1 MLRSGQYPDAST
13 ETKRGFVTGARVG
26 IFFKIGDDWLVDS
39 TQVASGEAY
48 GDAVQHGGHY
58 EYWESATPGSGT
70 LRRFTT
76 HDYDYFP
83 RGRVVFFPRGCVFRV
98 YVDNCLTQWTVTMSS
113 PCSAWRTGRSSSRTT
128 PTASTTC
135 ALDVAACA
143 WSSRC
148 LRPQTHFLRARL
160 HAPDAR

>member
-13 ETKRGFVTGARVG
+13 ETKRGFVTDARVG

-83 RGRVVFFPRGCVFRV
+83 RGRVVFFPRGGVFRV
-98 YVDNCLTQWTVTMSS
+98 YVDNCLTQSDRDHVL
-113 PCSAWRTGRSSSRTT
+113 
-128 PTASTTC
+128 
-135 ALDVAACA
+135 ALFGLENRPIEFENNTDGIHYVC
-143 WSSRC
+143 SRC
-148 LRPQTHFLRARL
+148 SSGYLE
-160 HAPDAR
+160 